1 MPDDRKPTLQ
11 QQAAIDTRDR
21 ELLVSA
27 AAGSGKT
34 ATLTRRVIASLL
46 DGSTDLSR
54 LLVVTFTRAAAREMR
69 TRIAGALT
77 EAMAAAPD
85 NAFLAGQLAML
96 GGARIST
103 IDSFYLDVVRGNA
116 EAAGLSPAVRTVD
129 TKELFA
135 LRRDAMNTV
144 IDGMY
149 RDFPDTFAALADVVG
164 EARAQN
170 KLTENLLDIYDKLR
184 QLPGGLDTI
193 EASLKEAEGMKTAP
207 YESAAGKRFLAMAR
221 AYADRAEKLGGS
233 TLALL
238 EQAPENCRKKHGS
251 VILSLYEHGRQLN
264 KALAEK
270 DAYAVCGVLS
280 EPLPSKSGGKDN
292 ASPEL
297 AALLKEYS
305 PFKKI
310 WDDFAENFK
319 HYDTAEIAKGA
330 EATVAL
336 LTTLDETLRRFDA
349 SYKAAKA
356 EREVAEFA
364 DVSAAVHRLL
374 VAPDG
379 SPTDVAKAM
388 QSEFDAIYLDEF
400 QDTDGR
406 QDEIFRV
413 LSNGKNRF
421 MVGDIKQS
429 IYRFRGADAD
439 VFNDY
444 RQRQFVPLDKAAP
457 GQAATIFLSDCFRCD
472 RPVVDFSN
480 AVSGFVFPRVAPEM
494 GYEKQDDLVY
504 GKKGLPEDYRAPE
517 CRLLLLT
524 KQQGD
529 DAVENPEA
537 RLITAEIVRLLRE
550 GKRADGDPLAP
561 KDIAVFARN
570 KKDLAP
576 LAAALEAAGVPVN
589 DATDKDPF
597 ENPEVLCVFS
607 LLSVIDNPQ
616 KDVHLAAVLR
626 SPFFGFSL
634 SDLVSVRSAAKDAS
648 LSLYEAVRACADPA
662 GDALAKKCAAFLS
675 QLTVYRAKA
684 QQLPVDKLLR
694 FLYRDTLLYGFTKGE
709 TGQKDFARRA
719 NLNRFYEYARRFEA
733 GGYRGLFQFIRYIE
747 GVMESG
753 LTVKEDHAAA
763 DAVTLSTIHGS
774 KGLEYAV
781 CFLTSAD
788 KTFRHNDLKNNW
800 LIDKKTGFTC
810 YVPCDGPFL
819 LAETFSHAVAA
830 ADIVRDDLAEEARIL
845 YVAMTRAKERLIVTG
860 TLTKDTA
867 DMASRII
874 GGGKDEVEIGTF
886 GKLSDNYLTWILA
899 ALLHAESTS
908 YCEVKIV
915 DPASIPADCAAT
927 ETVGQTGAAANAE
940 QVQATLQ
947 ERFGYVYPHA
957 HLTRLPAKLSVSR
970 LSPTVLDVYD
980 GDGTNAAEEDAEN
993 LLRSFDKAPLFDAK
1007 KEPDAAAR
1015 GTATHEFLQ
1024 FCDFGRAEKE
1034 GVAAEIERLTKDGFL
1049 PDTAAEEVR
1058 QDELSAFFAS
1068 AFYKDL
1074 RDAREVHRE
1083 TRFNVFLPARD
1094 FTEDPAFKA
1103 AVGDET
1109 LLVQGVIDLFYT
1121 DKAGDLVLCDYKTDR
1136 LTPAQLKDPG
1146 AAAAFLFARHGEQLR
1161 YYKEALRKLCGR
1173 CPDRVL
1179 IYSLP
1184 LGEAVA
1190 ENENG

>member
-1 MPDDRKPTLQ
+1 MPDDKKPTLRQ
-11 QQAAIDTRDR
+11 QTAIDTRDR

-46 DGSTDLSR
+46 DGSATLSR

-69 TRIAGALT
+69 TRIASALT
-77 EAMAAAPD
+77 EAMAADPD

-135 LRRDAMNTV
+135 LRHDVMNAA

-149 RDFPDTFAALADVVG
+149 RDFPGTFAALADVAG
-164 EARAQN
+164 EARSQG
-170 KLTENLLDIYDKLR
+170 KLTENLLDIYDKLN

-193 EASLKEAEGMKTAP
+193 GASIEEAELMKTAP

-221 AYADRAEKLGGS
+221 TYADRAEKLGCAALDL
-233 TLALL
+233 LAASPDKFRDKYGAMFGDL
-238 EQAPENCRKKHGS
+238 AKR
-251 VILSLYEHGRQLN
+251 GRQLN
-264 KALAEK
+264 EAVTAENAFTICAVLA
-270 DAYAVCGVLS
+270 
-280 EPLPSKSGGKDN
+280 EPLPEKAKGPFKDN
-292 ASPEL
+292 PFEL
-297 AALLKEYS
+297 KELLKQYT
-305 PFKKI
+305 PFKKS
-310 WDDFAENFK
+310 WGAFADTFM
-319 HYDTAEIAKGA
+319 HYDAAEIAKGA

-336 LTTLDETLRRFDA
+336 LTTLGETLRRFDT

-406 QDEIFRV
+406 QDDIFRV

-439 VFNDY
+439 VFNAY
-444 RQRQFVPLDKAAP
+444 RQKRFVPLDKAAP
-457 GQAATIFLSDCFRCD
+457 GQAATIFLSDCFRCNK
-472 RPVVDFSN
+472 PVVDFAN
-480 AVSGFVFPRVAPEM
+480 AVSGFVFPRMAPEM
-494 GYEKQDDLVY
+494 GYERQDDLTY
-504 GKKGLPEDYRAPE
+504 GKKGLPEGYQAPE
-517 CRLLLLT
+517 CRVMT
-524 KQQGD
+524 VPKND
-529 DAVENPEA
+529 VKD
-537 RLITAEIVRLLRE
+537 AEICLICREITRLLRE
-550 GKRADGDPLAP
+550 GKRADGEALRPG
-561 KDIAVFARN
+561 DIAVFSRN
-570 KKDLAP
+570 KKDLTP

-589 DATDKDPF
+589 DAIDKNPF
-597 ENPEVLCVFS
+597 ENSEVLCVFS

-634 SDLVSVRSAAKDAS
+634 SDLVSVRSAAGDSS
-648 LSLYEAVRACADPA
+648 LSLYEAVRACADAA
-662 GDALAKKCAAFLS
+662 GDALAVKCAAFLAR
-675 QLTVYRAKA
+675 LAVYRAKA

-694 FLYRDTLLYGFTKGE
+694 FLYRDTRLYGFTKGE
-709 TGQKDFARRA
+709 EERKSFARRA
-719 NLNRFYEYARRFEA
+719 NLDRFYEYARRFEA

-747 GVMESG
+747 GVMDSG
-753 LTVKEDHAAA
+753 LTVKEDRAAA

-774 KGLEYAV
+774 KGLEYTV
-781 CFLTSAD
+781 CFLMAAA

-819 LAETFSHAVAA
+819 LAETFAHAVAA
-830 ADIVRDDLAEEARIL
+830 ADNVRDDLAEEARIL
-845 YVAMTRAKERLIVTG
+845 YVAMTRARERLIVTG

-874 GGGKDEVEIGTF
+874 GGERDDVEIGTF
-886 GKLSDNYLTWILA
+886 ADLSDSYLSWILA
-899 ALLHAESTS
+899 ALLHAGAAPF
-908 YCEVKIV
+908 CRIDVV
-915 DPASIPADCAAT
+915 DPLSLPACGETANGPAD
-927 ETVGQTGAAANAE
+927 ETAAACDAASL
-940 QVQATLQ
+940 QQTLR
-947 ERFGYVYPHA
+947 ERFDYVYPYA

-980 GDGTNAAEEDAEN
+980 GDGANATREDAEN
-993 LLRSFDKAPLFDAK
+993 LLRSFDKTPLFDAK

-1024 FCDFGRAEKE
+1024 FCDFERAEKE

-1058 QDELSAFFAS
+1058 QEELSAFFAS
-1068 AFYKDL
+1068 RFYKDL
-1074 RDAREVHRE
+1074 RGAREMHRE

-1094 FTEDPAFKA
+1094 FTGDAAFRE

-1121 DKAGDLVLCDYKTDR
+1121 DQDGRLVLCDYKTDR

-1161 YYKEALRKLCGR
+1161 YYKEALRALCGR
-1173 CPDRVL
+1173 YPDRVL

-1190 ENENG
+1190 ENGNG